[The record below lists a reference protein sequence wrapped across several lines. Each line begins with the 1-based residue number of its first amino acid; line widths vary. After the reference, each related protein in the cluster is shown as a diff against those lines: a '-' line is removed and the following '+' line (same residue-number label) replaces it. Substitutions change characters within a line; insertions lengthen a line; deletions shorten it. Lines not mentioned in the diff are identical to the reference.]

1 MRGRSIAMR
10 KYGSKLLMKCLL
22 SVLATVISAYVVRYY
37 QLDGA
42 GAQPPLL
49 VVNAVVDKIG
59 AKFRGTEQG
68 DAPALK
74 GDAPALTG
82 QSDSTGSV
90 RVTSVN
96 SNRESDQDDRRSAA
110 RNTAKNAEPL
120 VVTALHQVVSR
131 DEGAARRSGAA
142 APKIASTNVRPRA
155 SSRANPDRSAITV
168 SDRVVTASPKANP
181 EDISLRTSDMDE
193 LLLSGGDSRARV
205 GSLWHL
211 PDLWLVRAREY
222 DRLRSLSQ
230 RFHSLSHLIQT
241 EVVD

>member
-10 KYGSKLLMKCLL
+10 KYGSKLMKCLL

-74 GDAPALTG
+74 GDVPALTG

-90 RVTSVN
+90 RLTSVN

-110 RNTAKNAEPL
+110 RNAAKNAEPL
-120 VVTALHQVVSR
+120 VVPAHHQVGLR

-142 APKIASTNVRPRA
+142 APKIASINVRPRA
-155 SSRANPDRSAITV
+155 SSRANPDRSAISV
-168 SDRVVTASPKANP
+168 GDRVVTASPKAKP

-193 LLLSGGDSRARV
+193 LPLSEGDSRARV

-211 PDLWLVRAREY
+211 PDLWLARAREH

-230 RFHSLSHLIQT
+230 RFHNLFHLIQT